1 MGKEPVSELVLS
13 LTSNMTPYDVRS
25 TWVNSNISALITNER
40 ENRKMENKEFAEY
53 LGISPQKLKHWENG
67 N

>member
-25 TWVNSNISALITNER
+25 TWVNSNTSALITNER
-40 ENRKMENKEFAEY
+40 EN
-53 LGISPQKLKHWENG
+53 
-67 N
+67 